1 MRRPIT
7 YLNVALLLLAV
18 WLAANIRVSWGRNHT
33 RYALF
38 AASTT
43 GGSRAAEARAVAS
56 GATPAPAPA
65 GYTEVVTQNLFS
77 SDRNNEQPASK
88 AQKKPP
94 PPVPVVIGTVS
105 LASGLVALMADREQ
119 AARGT
124 FRRVKVGDEIGGY
137 RVVQIAEHKVV
148 IEFEGQKTTID
159 VYESAELVRDA
170 AGVAPAPSAPAVV
183 PQVVTAVSAGTG
195 TESPGPQTVP
205 NTPASE
211 TAKPGTS
218 IPTGDP
224 YYTIT
229 IEGNRRKHT
238 RITPFGN
245 QVWYDEIK
253 PAPKPQ

>member
-1 MRRPIT
+1 MRKPIT
-7 YLNVALLLLAV
+7 YLNVALLLLSV
-18 WLAANIRVSWGRNHT
+18 WLAANIRVNWGRNHT

-56 GATPAPAPA
+56 GATPAPA
-65 GYTEVVTQNLFS
+65 GYTDVVTQNLFS

-159 VYESAELVRDA
+159 VYESAELVRAA
-170 AGVAPAPSAPAVV
+170 AGVAQPAPSAAESA
-183 PQVVTAVSAGTG
+183 PQVVTAVSTG
-195 TESPGPQTVP
+195 VAAESAGPQAVA
-205 NTPASE
+205 NAPASE
-211 TAKPGTS
+211 AAKPGTS